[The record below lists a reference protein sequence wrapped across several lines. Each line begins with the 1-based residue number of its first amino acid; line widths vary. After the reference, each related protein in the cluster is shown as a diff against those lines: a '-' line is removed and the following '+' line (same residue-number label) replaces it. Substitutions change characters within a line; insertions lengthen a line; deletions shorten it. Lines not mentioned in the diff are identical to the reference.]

1 MKILQIITKSE
12 LGGAQ
17 TVVASLAED
26 FQKAGNEVVIASGME
41 GGGAAWQRL
50 DPSIRRITVEA
61 LRRNPSPWDDVR
73 AVREISRIYGREQPD
88 IVHLHTS
95 KAGLLGRI
103 APGIPRKH
111 IVYTMHGYFQLS
123 VLHRRFLPL
132 DKAARHL
139 CGAIVAVS
147 ENDALLMRND
157 GYRVCCIPNGV
168 PDILESTAPEGEVLG
183 GIIDLKKAGLPLV
196 MVVARDAGFKR
207 IDLAREC
214 ARKLDGKAVFVWLGG
229 SPRESDPP
237 GFHAFDNVANAA
249 SYLKYADIYLQ
260 PSDNEGLSMSLLE
273 ALSAGLPS
281 VASSVGGNIEC
292 LGIRAGTM
300 RTDACEAIRE
310 TDCGFL
316 VPNRADEM
324 AAALLRLCQDS
335 GLRMEKGRAARQK
348 WAERYSCRTM
358 SAEYLSLY
366 GRLKN
371 TGIAL

>member
-41 GGGAAWQRL
+41 GNGAAWRRL
-50 DPSIRRITVEA
+50 DSSIRRIKVEA
-61 LRRNPSPWDDVR
+61 LRRNPSPWDDIR
-73 AVREISRIYGREQPD
+73 AVREISRIYGRERPD

-103 APGIPRKH
+103 APGIPRKR

-168 PDILESTAPEGEVLG
+168 PDVLESTAPEGQVLG
-183 GIIDLKKAGLPLV
+183 SIMDLKKAGLPLV

-214 ARKLDGKAVFVWLGG
+214 AGKLDGKAVFVWLGG

-237 GFHAFDNVANAA
+237 DFHAFDNVANAA

-300 RTDACEAIRE
+300 RTDASEAICE
-310 TDCGFL
+310 TECGFL
-316 VPNRADEM
+316 VPNRADDM
-324 AAALLRLCQDS
+324 SAAILRLCLDS

-371 TGIAL
+371 AGIAL